1 MSEQAE
7 RFNFIREKSG
17 LSKKEFA
24 ESLGLSISMGSQ
36 ISSGRSKFP
45 RELLPRLVSAYG
57 VNLHWFLTGDGR
69 SGLAG
74 ESDFVEI
81 ELLEQEAA
89 AGQGREIEDYIEKR
103 FLPVLTDFLK
113 PHKPANLKAIYVSGD
128 SMAGENINDG
138 DIAIFNTRQTE
149 GNGVY
154 VVSVGN
160 SLLVKRV
167 DFNLGLGEITLIS
180 ANPAYEPR
188 RYSGTDL
195 EDIRIVGRVVACYHR
210 M

>member
-1 MSEQAE
+1 MSGQAE
-7 RFNFIREKSG
+7 RYSFIRDKSG
-17 LSKKEFA
+17 LSNKGFA
-24 ESLGLSISMGSQ
+24 ESLGISTSMSSQ
-36 ISSGRSKFP
+36 ISTGRVNFP
-45 RELLPRLVSAYG
+45 RDLLPRLTAEHG

-103 FLPVLTDFLK
+103 FLPVLADFLR
-113 PHKPANLKAIYVSGD
+113 PHNPANLKAVYVSGD
-128 SMAGENINDG
+128 SMTGENINDG
-138 DIAIFNTRQTE
+138 DIAIFNTKQTE
-149 GNGVY
+149 GNGIY

-160 SLLVKRV
+160 SLPVKRV

-180 ANPAYEPR
+180 ANPAAIPARTWRTYAS
-188 RYSGTDL
+188 SGGWWPVT
-195 EDIRIVGRVVACYHR
+195 IVCE
-210 M
+210 